1 MGEMQTQSVATAIR
15 SAEAEGF
22 IAGTLFSQGW
32 SVSCRALDF
41 SSLLDHVERTEARGS
56 LLLISTDVDGFSVE
70 GLDVLKRRG
79 VKYFLFAATIDAH
92 EVFPEAIAMPAT
104 PLELLGI
111 IRGSLRSPLIR
122 PTHSK
127 KIRSKIIGVCA
138 ASHSLGCT
146 TLAIN
151 LGAELAELGR
161 KVLLVDAHGYSPA
174 IALKLGERGLNSS
187 PEIRS
192 ISNNLWA
199 LEITQSEINT
209 QIAALDH
216 ARSEFDFIVI
226 DLGVLKDF
234 SASLSGRRWS
244 EEACVWTTTHGDEMW
259 VMAETDLL
267 GTEQLR
273 LLVAEL
279 AQNSIKPRLSFLHAL
294 RGASKR
300 SKSGQDSFL
309 PVVTT
314 LRPLRVLEYPWDPRS
329 AQGAQ
334 DKRTSLCESNERAL
348 LRKTIAEYA
357 GELIS

>member
-1 MGEMQTQSVATAIR
+1 MYTQSVATAIR

-41 SSLLDHVERTEARGS
+41 ASLLEHVQASDARGS
-56 LLLISTDVDGFSVE
+56 LLLISTDVDGFSSE
-70 GLDVLKRRG
+70 GLDELKRRG
-79 VKYFLFAATIDAH
+79 VKYFLFAATIGAH
-92 EVFPEAIAMPAT
+92 EEFPESIAMPTT

-122 PTHSK
+122 PTQSK
-127 KIRSKIIGVCA
+127 KPRSKIIGVCA
-138 ASHSLGCT
+138 ASHALGCT

-151 LGAELAELGR
+151 IGAELAELGK
-161 KVLLVDAHGYSPA
+161 KVLLVDAHSDAPA
-174 IALKLGERGLNSS
+174 IALKMGERGLNSS
-187 PEIRS
+187 AEIRS

-199 LEITQSEINT
+199 VEITQSEINT

-216 ARSEFDFIVI
+216 ARSEFDLIVI
-226 DLGVLKDF
+226 DLGVLTNF

-244 EEACVWTTTHGDEMW
+244 EEVIVWTSTHGDEMW
-259 VMAETDLL
+259 VMAQTDVL
-267 GTEQLR
+267 GAERLR
-273 LLVAEL
+273 ILVAEL
-279 AQNSIKPRLSFLHAL
+279 AQNSIKPKLSFLRVL

-309 PVVTT
+309 SAVTS

-329 AQGAQ
+329 AQGAE